1 MRAGVAAVNR
11 KTSFLR
17 DANRFARAPLTS
29 AAANAGS
36 KMMSDASAGLAPTST
51 ATTQETEPEVIAGI
65 ASGDLHPDQN
75 LSIRADRGG
84 GWGRTLLFLTAG
96 IAAGCA
102 IALVMRRSA

>member
-1 MRAGVAAVNR
+1 MAAVNR

-17 DANRFARAPLTS
+17 YANRFARAPLTS
-29 AAANAGS
+29 AAANTGS
-36 KMMSDASAGLAPTST
+36 HVMSDASAGLAPTST

-75 LSIRADRGG
+75 LSIRADRSG

-96 IAAGCA
+96 IAAGVA
-102 IALVMRRSA
+102 IALIIRRGN